1 MRTMTENT
9 NSNKRCDD
17 DNPSYVIET
26 RTLPPKDIKHYVK
39 LFAKILWEI
48 VSWGAI
54 VAAIVFSHVIGSFNQ
69 VSGESMNATMNDG
82 AHVYTLT
89 AFFTPERGDIVTARP
104 DPSDEK
110 QIIKRVIAIEGDE
123 LRFSGSDVYLNGE
136 LLDEPYILEPMKP
149 VPDRTIVIPEGYVW
163 LMGDNRNNSTDSRHI
178 GPVHIEDITGK
189 SIYHYNRK

>member
-1 MRTMTENT
+1 MWTMTEDT
-9 NSNKRCDD
+9 NSNKRYD
-17 DNPSYVIET
+17 DNPSYIIET
-26 RTLPPKDIKHYVK
+26 RTLPPKDIKHYAK

-54 VAAIVFSHVIGSFNQ
+54 VAVIVFSHFIGSFNQ
-69 VSGESMNATMNDG
+69 VSGDSMNATMNDG
-82 AHVYTLT
+82 AHVYSIT
-89 AFFTPERGDIVTARP
+89 AFFTPKRGDIVTARP
-104 DPSDEK
+104 EQYDGK
-110 QIIKRVIAIEGDE
+110 GIIKRVIAIEGDE

-149 VPDRTIVIPEGYVW
+149 EHDHTIVIPEGHIW

-178 GPVHIEDITGK
+178 GPVNIEDITGK

>member
-1 MRTMTENT
+1 MTEDT
-9 NSNKRCDD
+9 NSNKQYDE
-17 DNPSYVIET
+17 DNSSYIIET
-26 RTLPPKDIKHYVK
+26 RTLPPKDIKHYAK

-54 VAAIVFSHVIGSFNQ
+54 VAVIVFAYFIGSFNR
-69 VSGESMNATMNDG
+69 VSGDSMNATMDDG
-82 AHVYTLT
+82 AHVYSIT
-89 AFFTPERGDIVTARP
+89 AFFTPKRGDIVTARP
-104 DPSDEK
+104 EQYDEK
-110 QIIKRVIAIEGDE
+110 GIIKRVIAIEGDE

-149 VPDRTIVIPEGYVW
+149 EHDHTIVIPEGHIW

-178 GPVHIEDITGK
+178 GPVNIEDITGK

>member
-1 MRTMTENT
+1 MTEDT
-9 NSNKRCDD
+9 NSNKRYDD
-17 DNPSYVIET
+17 DNPSYIIET
-26 RTLPPKDIKHYVK
+26 RTLPPKDIKHYAK

-54 VAAIVFSHVIGSFNQ
+54 VAVIVFSHFIGSFNQ
-69 VSGESMNATMNDG
+69 VRGDSMNATMNDG
-82 AHVYTLT
+82 AYVYSIT
-89 AFFTPERGDIVTARP
+89 AFFTPKRGDIVTARP
-104 DPSDEK
+104 EQYDGK
-110 QIIKRVIAIEGDE
+110 GIIKRVIAIEGDE

-149 VPDRTIVIPEGYVW
+149 EHDHTIVIPEGHIW

-178 GPVHIEDITGK
+178 GPVNIEDITGK